1 MGLLTYN
8 LFMSSNEE
16 TFKQTVK
23 DWLKSLK
30 RDREW
35 LAEQCG
41 VKKTAV
47 DEWFKKRRDI
57 PTSYAI
63 LIKQLMDKPAVIDFG
78 NPQGLPDTEQKNKLF
93 VTLDPE
99 TQTLLETQAH
109 LDGMDLT
116 AYCSLILEWA
126 VHHEGAFLRDV
137 VTMFEQKWK
146 DNEKDGRK

>member
-1 MGLLTYN
+1 MCPLTYN
-8 LFMSSNEE
+8 ILMPSKEE
-16 TFKQTVK
+16 NFKQSVK
-23 DWLKSLK
+23 DWLKNRK
-30 RDREW
+30 RDRDW

-63 LIKQLMDKPAVIDFG
+63 IIKNLMDGPVIDDFG
-78 NPQGLPDTEQKNKLF
+78 SPPGLPDTEQKNKLF
-93 VTLDPE
+93 VSLDPE

-126 VHHEGAFLRDV
+126 IHNEGAYLRDILA
-137 VTMFEQKWK
+137 MFEKKWQDSNK
-146 DNEKDGRK
+146 TNN